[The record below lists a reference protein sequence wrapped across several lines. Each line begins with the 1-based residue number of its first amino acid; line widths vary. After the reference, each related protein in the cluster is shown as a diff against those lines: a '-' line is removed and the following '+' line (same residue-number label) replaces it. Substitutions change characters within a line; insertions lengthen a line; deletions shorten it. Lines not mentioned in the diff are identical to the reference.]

1 MDRDVIEDRR
11 QEWRRGDREAA
22 AGLAVTAAMKPV
34 NKVTLG
40 KTARSAR
47 KEVIIAKVVS
57 EVVDTVCKYSASM
70 RLSCCTIGRCQ
81 GG

>member
-1 MDRDVIEDRR
+1 MDRDVVEDRR
-11 QEWRRGDREAA
+11 QERRHCDREAA
-22 AGLAVTAAMKPV
+22 AALAATAAVKPV

-57 EVVDTVCKYSASM
+57 EVVDTVCKYSAS
-70 RLSCCTIGRCQ
+70 
-81 GG
+81 